1 MLPTCIA
8 DIVIITQTKCFVHKK
23 DVLFPRKLA
32 STCVIEPQT
41 LDSVHSTHE
50 VGVTIVA
57 NESHTFLCE
66 IHTSFFTV

>member
-8 DIVIITQTKCFVHKK
+8 DIVIITQTKCFVHKR
-23 DVLFPRKLA
+23 DVLFPRKLVYN
-32 STCVIEPQT
+32 STTDV
-41 LDSVHSTHE
+41 SVHSTHE

-66 IHTSFFTV
+66 IHTSFFTVPW